1 VTAPVTGRVAG
12 NRDGDGAG
20 RGLPLPAVKVGALP
34 RRRRWGLTSLGI
46 LLVVLGAV
54 VAFLLVDTVGVT
66 RPYLALA
73 RDVPYGATIGP
84 DDLTVVA
91 VNPSAGLRLVP
102 ADQRDRVI
110 GRQAATQLFAG
121 SPLAP
126 SELTDRGIP
135 GPGQQ
140 VVGMDLKPGQ
150 VPARSLRA
158 GEPVVLVVVP
168 PSSVVGVPDTQGGGE
183 TATVPATVAGAE
195 APQSDGSVRIDVA
208 VAAADGPRVA
218 SMAVAGRIVLVATG
232 GGG

>member
-1 VTAPVTGRVAG
+1 V
-12 NRDGDGAG
+12 
-20 RGLPLPAVKVGALP
+20 
-34 RRRRWGLTSLGI
+34 
-46 LLVVLGAV
+46 LLVVVGAV
-54 VAFLLVDTVGVT
+54 VAYLLVDTVGVT

-84 DDLTVVA
+84 GDLTVVQ

-102 ADQRDRVI
+102 AVQRDRVI

-121 SPLAP
+121 SPLTP
-126 SELTDRGIP
+126 SALTDRGVP

-140 VVGMDLKPGQ
+140 VVGVELKPGQ
-150 VPARSLRA
+150 VPARALRA

-168 PSSVVGVPDTQGGGE
+168 PSSVVGVPDTQTGAGSGLS
-183 TATVPATVAGAE
+183 TIAATVAGPE
-195 APQSDGSVRIDVA
+195 VSETSGSVRVDVA